1 MFNDNDQIR
10 KMAVGGFVVAEFLIF
25 FFFLAELRRNYN

>member
-10 KMAVGGFVVAEFLIF
+10 KMAVRGFVVAEFLIF
-25 FFFLAELRRNYN
+25 LFFGRAAPKL

>member
-10 KMAVGGFVVAEFLIF
+10 KMAVRGFVVAEFLIF
-25 FFFLAELRRNYN
+25 FFGRAAPKL

>member
-10 KMAVGGFVVAEFLIF
+10 KMAVRGFVVAEFLIF
-25 FFFLAELRRNYN
+25 FFLAELRRNYN

>member
-10 KMAVGGFVVAEFLIF
+10 KMAVRGFVVAEFLIF
-25 FFFLAELRRNYN
+25 FFWQSCAEIITK